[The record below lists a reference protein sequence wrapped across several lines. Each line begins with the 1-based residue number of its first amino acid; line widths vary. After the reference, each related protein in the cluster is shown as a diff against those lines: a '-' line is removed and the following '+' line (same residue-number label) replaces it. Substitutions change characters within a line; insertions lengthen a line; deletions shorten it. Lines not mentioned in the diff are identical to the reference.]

1 MGLEGEQA
9 LYSMSVRLIDL
20 CTTLLHEGVSHL
32 IEDLGVALE
41 AARVEDERGHD
52 IRVDVRGRAP
62 VLEVPLY
69 PPTPRLVK
77 DLFLSA

>member
-20 CTTLLHEGVSHL
+20 CTTLHEGVSHL

-69 PPTPRLVK
+69 SQTPRLVK
-77 DLFLSA
+77 DLFLA